1 MQKIALVLI
10 DEIEMNAS
18 MPSKQNDD
26 IEFELA
32 KMNEH
37 AHSKRF
43 RDRNNTSVSKKN
55 ADKKDRKK
63 SRGFL
68 NDESDE
74 YYDEWD

>member
-10 DEIEMNAS
+10 DEKEMNAN

-43 RDRNNTSVSKKN
+43 RDRYNTSLTKKN
-55 ADKKDRKK
+55 VDKKDRKK
-63 SRGFL
+63 SKGSV
-68 NDESDE
+68 NDEYDE